1 MPDKRHGLALAALVI
16 VVACGPSPEDV
27 SQLSQQQKEILAKLG
42 EVDKKLDQL
51 AKAPP
56 AAARPQQAEADRVY
70 DLPVGAS
77 PLRGAADA
85 KVAIV
90 EFSDFQ

>member
-1 MPDKRHGLALAALVI
+1 MPHKREGIALAALAI
-16 VVACGPSPEDV
+16 MIACGPSPQDV
-27 SQLSQQQKEILAKLG
+27 SELTQQQKEILAKLG

-56 AAARPQQAEADRVY
+56 AAARPQQPDADTVY
-70 DLPVGAS
+70 ELPVGAS
-77 PLRGAADA
+77 PVRGAADA

>member
-1 MPDKRHGLALAALVI
+1 MSHTRHGLAVGVLALA
-16 VVACGPSPEDV
+16 VACGPSPEDV
-27 SQLSQQQKEILAKLG
+27 RELEQQQKEILTKLG
-42 EVDKKLDQL
+42 DLDKKLDQL

-56 AAARPQQAEADRVY
+56 AAARPQQADADRVY
-70 DLPVGAS
+70 ELPVGGS
-77 PLRGAADA
+77 PVKGPANA